1 MKILNKAT
9 LEKNLLKTS
18 NEFLDK
24 GVICGSIILVNQCG
38 KRVATVSSGSQK
50 PNALIPINENTM
62 FRLASLTKPVTAVAA
77 LIAQEQGLFCLEDD
91 VCDYIPDFKNILIG
105 KLENGKVVPDRKP
118 TTKIKLSY
126 FLAHCSGFLSQDE
139 LYTPQ
144 FNQIPKEAFKTIKAH
159 TDYTINNVYLSFEPH
174 SKAVYSTY
182 AYDIIA
188 RIIEEKSGM
197 DYAGFL
203 NKYLF
208 TPLGI
213 KDMTFNPTE
222 EQWSRLI
229 SVGKNNDKNE
239 FCPLEIGRHT
249 FTDHPLTFSAA
260 GAGLCG
266 TARDY
271 NIFME
276 MLLNKGSYNGVRI
289 LKESS
294 VNLLNRRICENW
306 GLGVCVRDGK
316 SPLPENSYGWSGA
329 YGAHFWVD
337 DENQI
342 TALMLKNHRAL
353 TDNFWGESINK
364 FEKSVM
370 NSFDL

>member
-1 MKILNKAT
+1 MKSLNKSL
-9 LEKNLLKTS
+9 LEKNLLETA
-18 NEFLDK
+18 NGFLDK
-24 GVICGSIILVNQCG
+24 GTICGCIMLVNQCG
-38 KRVATVSSGSQK
+38 KRVATVSVGSQK
-50 PNALIPINENTM
+50 PDADIPVTEKTL

-77 LIAQEQGLFCLEDD
+77 LIAEEQGLLCLDDD

-105 KLENGKVVPDRKP
+105 KLENGKVVPRGKP
-118 TTKIKLSY
+118 TSKIKLSY

-139 LYTPQ
+139 LYDPQ
-144 FNQIPKEAFKTIKAH
+144 FKLIPKEAFKTIKAH
-159 TDYTINNVYLSFEPH
+159 TDYTIKNVYLSFEPH

-188 RIIEEKSGM
+188 RSIEEKSGM
-197 DYAGFL
+197 DYADFL
-203 NKYLF
+203 EKYLF
-208 TPLGI
+208 MPLGI

-229 SVGKNNDKNE
+229 SVGNNNEKNE
-239 FCPLEIGRHT
+239 FRPLEIGRHT

-266 TARDY
+266 TAEDY

-276 MLLNKGSYNGVRI
+276 MLLNKGSYNGVRV

-294 VNLLNRRICENW
+294 VNKLKEKICDDW
-306 GLGVCVRDGK
+306 GLGVNVRDDK
-316 SPLPENSYGWSGA
+316 TPLPENSYGWSGA
-329 YGAHFWVD
+329 YGTHFWVD
-337 DENQI
+337 DKNQI

-364 FEKSVM
+364 FEVSVM
-370 NSFDL
+370 NSLNK

>member
-1 MKILNKAT
+1 MDN
-9 LEKNLLKTS
+9 
-18 NEFLDK
+18 
-24 GVICGSIILVNQCG
+24 GVICGSVMLVNQCG
-38 KRVATVSSGSQK
+38 KRVATVLSGSQK
-50 PNALIPINENTM
+50 PNTGIPVNEKTV

-77 LIAQEQGLFCLEDD
+77 LIAQEQGLFCLDND
-91 VCDYIPDFKNILIG
+91 VCDYIPDFKNIFIG
-105 KLENGKVVPDRKP
+105 KAENGKVVPLGKP
-118 TTKIKLSY
+118 AAKIKLSY
-126 FLAHCSGFLSQDE
+126 FLAHCSGFLSEDE
-139 LYTPQ
+139 LYAPQ
-144 FNQIPKEAFKTIKAH
+144 FNAIPKDAFKTIKTF
-159 TDYTINNVYLSFEPH
+159 TDYAVKNVYLSFEPN

-188 RIIEEKSGM
+188 RIIEEKSNLE
-197 DYAGFL
+197 YAEFL
-203 NKYLF
+203 KKYLLN
-208 TPLGI
+208 PLGI
-213 KDMTFNPTE
+213 QDMTFNPTE

-229 SVGKNNDKNE
+229 TIGNGNDKKE

-249 FTDHPLTFSAA
+249 FTDHPLTFSAS

-266 TARDY
+266 TAEDY

-276 MLLNKGSYNGVRI
+276 MLLNKGIFNGVRV

-294 VNLLNRRICENW
+294 VNKLSERICGNW
-306 GLGVCVRDGK
+306 GLGVDVRDAGRV
-316 SPLPENSYGWSGA
+316 LPENSYGWSGA

-337 DENQI
+337 AENRI

-353 TDNFWGESINK
+353 TNNFWGESIHK

>member
-1 MKILNKAT
+1 MKSLNKSL
-9 LEKNLLKTS
+9 LEKNLLETTKS
-18 NEFLDK
+18 FLDR
-24 GVICGSIILVNQCG
+24 GVICGSIMVVNQNG
-38 KRVATVSSGSQK
+38 KRVATVSAGTQT
-50 PNALIPINENTM
+50 PGTDIPVTEKTM
-62 FRLASLTKPVTAVAA
+62 FRYASLTKPVTAVAA
-77 LIAQEQGLFCLEDD
+77 LIAEEQGLLCLEDD
-91 VCDYIPDFKNILIG
+91 ICDYIPEFKDIMIG

-118 TTKIKLSY
+118 TTKLKLSY

-139 LYTPQ
+139 LYGPQ
-144 FNQIPKEAFKTIKAH
+144 FNLIPREAFKTIKTH

-188 RIIEEKSGM
+188 RIIEDKSGM
-197 DYAGFL
+197 DYADFL

-208 TPLGI
+208 EPLGI

-222 EQWSRLI
+222 EQWNRLI
-229 SVGKNNDKNE
+229 SIGNNNDKNE

-266 TARDY
+266 TAKDY

-276 MLLNKGSYNGVRI
+276 MLLNKGAYNGMRV

-294 VNLLNRRICENW
+294 VNKINKRICGNW
-306 GLGVCVRDGK
+306 GLGVDVRDGK
-316 SPLPENSYGWSGA
+316 SLLPANSYGWSGA

-337 DENQI
+337 EENQI

-353 TDNFWGESINK
+353 TDNFWGESIAE
-364 FEKSVM
+364 FGKSVM
-370 NSFDL
+370 NSFEL

>member
-1 MKILNKAT
+1 M
-9 LEKNLLKTS
+9 
-18 NEFLDK
+18 
-24 GVICGSIILVNQCG
+24 VVNQNG
-38 KRVATVSSGSQK
+38 KRIATVSAGSQR
-50 PNALIPINENTM
+50 PDEDIPVNEKTL
-62 FRLASLTKPVTAVAA
+62 FRYASLTKPVTGVAA
-77 LIAQEQGLFCLEDD
+77 LIAEEQGLLCLEDD
-91 VCDYIPDFKNILIG
+91 ICDYIPEFKDIMIG
-105 KLENGKVVPDRKP
+105 KPQDGKVVPDRKP
-118 TTKIKLSY
+118 SAKIKLSY

-139 LYTPQ
+139 LYDPQ
-144 FNQIPKEAFKTIKAH
+144 IKQMPREAFKTIKTH
-159 TDYTINNVYLSFEPH
+159 TDYTINNVYLSFEPL

-197 DYAGFL
+197 DYADFL

-213 KDMTFNPTE
+213 RDMTFSPTE

-229 SVGKNNDKNE
+229 SVGNNNEKNE
-239 FCPLEIGRHT
+239 FQVLDIGRHT

-266 TARDY
+266 TAADY

-276 MLLNKGSYNGVRI
+276 MLVNKGTYNGVRV

-294 VNLLNRRICENW
+294 VEKLKTRICENW
-306 GLGVCVRDGK
+306 GLGVNVRDNTT
-316 SPLPENSYGWSGA
+316 PLHENAYGWSGA

-337 DENQI
+337 DENGI

-353 TDNFWGESINK
+353 TDDFWGESINK